1 MLRPTV
7 DSGGPMKAID
17 EIYDPTDPATI
28 ADPYPALARLR
39 AEAPVA
45 WSGRLRAWLLTRY
58 DDCLAA
64 QRDRRFSA
72 ERMAAY
78 FEGLDPA
85 RRRQLQRSEG
95 ALGRWAVFLDP
106 PDHTRIRAP
115 LNGRFT
121 TAALARMAPRIAR
134 RIDALLA
141 PALEGGSMDFVADF
155 AYPLPAGVIM
165 EILGAPLER
174 LDDFQ
179 RWSHDLALFVGSSQT
194 APDKHLR
201 AETAIEGLD
210 KTFRDLLEARR
221 RSPAGDLVSEI
232 AASSGLSDDDLV
244 ANCIL
249 LLFAG
254 HETTTGLLA
263 NGLMRLID
271 HPGQQDLLR
280 REPERTEAAVEEML
294 RFDSPAPAVS
304 RIAAEDMEVRGKR
317 IRADERV
324 FLMLNAANRDPEAF
338 ADPERFDIAR
348 RQGRQIAFGF
358 GIHFCVGA
366 PLARLEAVLA
376 FPRLLA
382 AMQDIE
388 IAADRLDWRDGVS
401 LRGTVS
407 MPIRFRSAGPP

>member
-1 MLRPTV
+1 MA
-7 DSGGPMKAID
+7 AID

-45 WSGRLRAWLLTRY
+45 WSDRLNAWLLTRY

-78 FEGLDPA
+78 FQGLDPA
-85 RRRQLQRSEG
+85 RRRQLQQSEG

-106 PDHTRIRAP
+106 PGHTRIRAH

-121 TAALARMAPRIAR
+121 TAALGAMAPRIVR
-134 RIDALLA
+134 RIDALLE
-141 PALEGGSMDFVADF
+141 PALDGGSMDFVADF

-165 EILGAPLER
+165 EILGAPLDR

-201 AETAIEGLD
+201 AEAAIAGLD
-210 KTFRDLLEARR
+210 GTFRGLLNDRR
-221 RSPAGDLVSEI
+221 RRPADDLISEL
-232 AASSGLSDDDLV
+232 AASPGLSDDDLV

-280 REPERTEAAVEEML
+280 REPARAEAAVEEML

-304 RIAAEDMEVRGKR
+304 RVAAEDMEIRGRR
-317 IRADERV
+317 IRAGERV

-348 RQGRQIAFGF
+348 REGRQIAFGF

-366 PLARLEAVLA
+366 PLARLEAALA

-382 AMQDIE
+382 AMRDIG
-388 IAADRLDWRDGVS
+388 IATDRLDWRDGVS

-407 MPIRFRSAGPP
+407 MPIRFRAAGPP

>member
-1 MLRPTV
+1 MT
-7 DSGGPMKAID
+7 AID
-17 EIYDPTDPATI
+17 EIYDPTDPVTI

-45 WSGRLRAWLLTRY
+45 WSERLKAWLLTRY

-78 FEGLDPA
+78 FQGLDPL
-85 RRRQLQRSEG
+85 RREQLRQSEG

-106 PDHTRIRAP
+106 PEHTRIRAHM
-115 LNGRFT
+115 NGRFT
-121 TAALARMAPRIAR
+121 TAALGAMTPRVAR

-141 PALEGGSMDFVADF
+141 PALAGERMDFVADF

-165 EILGAPLER
+165 DILGAPLER
-174 LDDFQ
+174 LGDFQ

-201 AETAIEGLD
+201 AEAAVAGLD
-210 KTFRDLLEARR
+210 ATFRDLLQARR
-221 RSPAGDLVSEI
+221 CRPARDLVSEL
-232 AASSGLSDDDLV
+232 ASSPGLSDDDLV

-263 NGLMRLID
+263 NGLMRLIL
-271 HPGQQDLLR
+271 HPDQQALLR
-280 REPERTEAAVEEML
+280 REPARVEAAVEEML

-304 RIAAEDMEVRGKR
+304 RIASEEVEIRGRR
-317 IRADERV
+317 IRAGERV

-338 ADPERFDIAR
+338 EDPDRFDIAR
-348 RQGRQIAFGF
+348 REGRQIAFGF

-366 PLARLEAVLA
+366 PLARLEAALA

-382 AMQDIE
+382 AMEDIE

-401 LRGTVS
+401 LRGAVS
-407 MPIRFRSAGPP
+407 MPIRFRRTTPP

>member
-1 MLRPTV
+1 MLAATA
-7 DSGGPMKAID
+7 DNGGPMAAID

-45 WSGRLRAWLLTRY
+45 WSERLKAWLLTRY

-85 RRRQLQRSEG
+85 RRRQLQQSEG

-106 PDHTRIRAP
+106 PEHTRIRAH

-121 TAALARMAPRIAR
+121 TAALAAMAPRIAR
-134 RIDALLA
+134 RIEALLG
-141 PALEGGSMDFVADF
+141 PALDGGSMDFVADF

-165 EILGAPLER
+165 EILGAPLDR

-194 APDKHLR
+194 APDKHAR
-201 AETAIEGLD
+201 AEAAVEGLD
-210 KTFRDLLEARR
+210 GTFRGLLNDRR
-221 RSPAGDLVSEI
+221 RSPADDLISEL
-232 AASSGLSDDDLV
+232 AASPGLSDDDLV

-280 REPERTEAAVEEML
+280 GEPARAEAAVEEML

-304 RIAAEDMEVRGKR
+304 RVAAEDMEIRGRR
-317 IRADERV
+317 IRAGERV

-348 RQGRQIAFGF
+348 REGRQIAFGF

-366 PLARLEAVLA
+366 PLARLEAALA

-382 AMQDIE
+382 AMRDIG
-388 IAADRLDWRDGVS
+388 ITADRLDWRDGVS

-407 MPIRFRSAGPP
+407 MPIRFRPAAAP

>member
-1 MLRPTV
+1 MA
-7 DSGGPMKAID
+7 SID

-45 WSGRLRAWLLTRY
+45 WSGRLKAWLLTRY

-85 RRRQLQRSEG
+85 RRSQLRLSEG

-106 PDHTRIRAP
+106 PAHTRIRSH

-121 TAALARMAPRIAR
+121 TAALSAMAPRIER

-141 PALEGGSMDFVADF
+141 PALDGGSMDFVADF

-165 EILGAPLER
+165 EILGTPLDR

-194 APDKHLR
+194 APDKHAR
-201 AETAIEGLD
+201 AEAAIEGLD
-210 KTFRDLLEARR
+210 GTFRSLLQTRR
-221 RSPAGDLVSEI
+221 RRPAEDLISEL
-232 AASSGLSDDDLV
+232 AASPGLSDDDLV

-263 NGLMRLID
+263 NGLIRLIL
-271 HPGQQDLLR
+271 HPDQQDLLR
-280 REPERTEAAVEEML
+280 REPEHAEDAVEEML

-304 RIAAEDMEVRGKR
+304 RITAEDMELRGKR
-317 IRADERV
+317 IRAGERV

-338 ADPERFDIAR
+338 ENPERFDIAR
-348 RQGRQIAFGF
+348 RHGRQIAFGF

-366 PLARLEAVLA
+366 PLARLEAALA

-382 AMQDIE
+382 AMREIE
-388 IAADRLDWRDGVS
+388 LATDRLDWRDGVS

-407 MPIRFRSAGPP
+407 MPVRFRAAGRP

>member
-1 MLRPTV
+1 MLAATGET
-7 DSGGPMKAID
+7 GGPMTAID

-28 ADPYPALARLR
+28 ADPYPALAWLR
-39 AEAPVA
+39 AEAPIA
-45 WSGRLRAWLLTRY
+45 WSNRLKAWLLTRY
-58 DDCLAA
+58 DDCLAV

-78 FEGLDPA
+78 FQGLDPA
-85 RRRQLQRSEG
+85 RRKQLQQSEG

-106 PDHTRIRAP
+106 PGHTRIRAH

-121 TAALARMAPRIAR
+121 TAALAAMAPRITR

-141 PALEGGSMDFVADF
+141 RIPDGGAMDFVAHF

-165 EILGAPLER
+165 EILGAPTDR
-174 LDDFQ
+174 LDDIQ

-194 APDKHLR
+194 APDKHVR
-201 AETAIEGLD
+201 AEAAVAGLD
-210 KTFRDLLEARR
+210 DTFRELLKAHRR
-221 RSPAGDLVSEI
+221 RPADDLISEL
-232 AASSGLSDDDLV
+232 AASPGLSDDDLV

-263 NGLMRLID
+263 HGLMRLIH
-271 HPGQQDLLR
+271 HPDQQALLR
-280 REPERTEAAVEEML
+280 REPERMEEAVEEML

-304 RIAAEDMEVRGKR
+304 RIAVEDVGIRGTR
-317 IRADERV
+317 IRAGERV

-338 ADPERFDIAR
+338 EDPERFDIAR

-366 PLARLEAVLA
+366 PLARLEAALA

-382 AMQDIE
+382 AMEDIE

-407 MPIRFRSAGPP
+407 MPIRFRATPAA

>member
-1 MLRPTV
+1 MLAATGET
-7 DSGGPMKAID
+7 GGPMTAID

-45 WSGRLRAWLLTRY
+45 WSDRLKAWLLTRY
-58 DDCLAA
+58 DDCLAV

-78 FEGLDPA
+78 FQGLDPA
-85 RRRQLQRSEG
+85 RRKQLQRSEG

-106 PDHTRIRAP
+106 PGHTRIRAH

-121 TAALARMAPRIAR
+121 TAALAAMAPRITR

-141 PALEGGSMDFVADF
+141 RIPDGGAMDFVADF

-165 EILGAPLER
+165 EILGAPTDR
-174 LDDFQ
+174 LDDIQ

-194 APDKHLR
+194 APDKHVR
-201 AETAIEGLD
+201 AEAAVAGLD
-210 KTFRDLLEARR
+210 DTFRELLKARR
-221 RSPAGDLVSEI
+221 RRPADDLISEL
-232 AASSGLSDDDLV
+232 AASPGLSDDDLV

-263 NGLMRLID
+263 NGLMRLIH
-271 HPGQQDLLR
+271 HPGQQALLR
-280 REPERTEAAVEEML
+280 REPERMEAAVEEML

-304 RIAAEDMEVRGKR
+304 RIAVDDLEIRGTH
-317 IRADERV
+317 IRAGERV

-338 ADPERFDIAR
+338 EDPERFDIAPR
-348 RQGRQIAFGF
+348 NGRQIAFGF

-366 PLARLEAVLA
+366 PLARLEAALA

-382 AMQDIE
+382 AMGDIE

-407 MPIRFRSAGPP
+407 MPIRFRATPAA